1 MTGYRGSCLEK
12 QSLNETRRLAYISNN
27 FQYYINN
34 MGTNPYKE
42 KMPNRGMGREMGREN
57 DEQPQDVNVQEI
69 ATDPQF
75 PSPGAG
81 TKRGVGTNFTHVKES
96 KTVKDDE

>member
-1 MTGYRGSCLEK
+1 
-12 QSLNETRRLAYISNN
+12 
-27 FQYYINN
+27 
-34 MGTNPYKE
+34 
-42 KMPNRGMGREMGREN
+42 MGREMGKDD

-75 PSPGAG
+75 PAPGAG

>member
-1 MTGYRGSCLEK
+1 MGSCLKK
-12 QSLNETRRLAYISNN
+12 QSLNDIRGPAYISNI

-42 KMPNRGMGREMGREN
+42 KMPNRGMGREMGK
-57 DEQPQDVNVQEI
+57 DDDDKSQDVNVQEI
-69 ATDPQF
+69 ATDPQI
-75 PSPGAG
+75 PGPG
-81 TKRGVGTNFTHVKES
+81 TDLQRGLGTNFTHVKTT